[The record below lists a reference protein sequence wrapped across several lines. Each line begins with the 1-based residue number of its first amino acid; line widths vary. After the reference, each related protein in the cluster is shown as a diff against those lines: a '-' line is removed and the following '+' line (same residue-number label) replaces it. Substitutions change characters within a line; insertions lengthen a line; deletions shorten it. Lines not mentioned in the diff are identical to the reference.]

1 MTLIIDMATGMRC
14 DDPVDFHLAK
24 AAVDAVRLEAPA
36 AETGLILVPTTATTT
51 TPVMPASLRAC
62 ELETLLNRMRIT
74 LRPS

>member
-36 AETGLILVPTTATTT
+36 AETGLTLVPSTATT

-62 ELETLLNRMRIT
+62 ELETFLNRMRIT